1 VERDCCAC
9 DQEIKQIKQFVD
21 DLKNEI
27 ANVQETIKHQAMS
40 AREALELKKTIS
52 DRIDSL
58 EKTKQMMEE
67 NHQRIQELQMS
78 HNQSIRKI
86 DDSCRTFNDHLRGL
100 IAKLPRADCIHL
112 LDYNSS
118 KRADLNV
125 LNQLV
130 IQVKEIK
137 NGLHK
142 LCDSMMS
149 SYFKK
154 EREYI
159 DLSSEISTMEN
170 ELVQQN
176 LQLQKKSSELERERV
191 QLDKVKKAREEMM
204 KRDLSDRTNLEEEM
218 MAFRQRLANTD
229 VMDNLVKTRE
239 EVMDNAQRLSD
250 CMVKM
255 TDNLASIGCM
265 VVEYVESDKR
275 KEQELEQDYQ
285 ELRALYKEIKP
296 PAIKSRYL

>member
-1 VERDCCAC
+1 
-9 DQEIKQIKQFVD
+9 
-21 DLKNEI
+21 
-27 ANVQETIKHQAMS
+27 
-40 AREALELKKTIS
+40 
-52 DRIDSL
+52 
-58 EKTKQMMEE
+58 
-67 NHQRIQELQMS
+67 
-78 HNQSIRKI
+78 
-86 DDSCRTFNDHLRGL
+86 
-100 IAKLPRADCIHL
+100 
-112 LDYNSS
+112 
-118 KRADLNV
+118 
-125 LNQLV
+125 
-130 IQVKEIK
+130 
-137 NGLHK
+137 
-142 LCDSMMS
+142 MMS